1 MEDAH
6 VFCTKCGKKEVQTPV
21 APQPVTPPPVAPPP
35 VAPPQP
41 TVSAEKKVSKQ
52 KKSKAPLIIGIC
64 SGLAVVGVT
73 IGILFAMGIISFPNK
88 DGDKIVAVNV
98 DTPAP
103 AEEQPTMPEQETET
117 EPEEEADA
125 PVTDQQI
132 ENDTQETEDTNEDDD
147 LDEEPQTWTKKYAD
161 SYVYPARSTEYK
173 LDTKWLTKKDIKKI
187 LKLKELEGL
196 SKYNKINVVLQTMYA
211 ENGYIHGSA
220 TSKNPNKAMKRFF
233 KTKDWYHGETDDLNH
248 VEGRFNKTER
258 HNSDI
263 LAKYRKRFSD
273 KNAQSKLDEFLDDK
287 EYE

>member
-6 VFCTKCGKKEVQTPV
+6 VFCTKCGKKEV
-21 APQPVTPPPVAPPP
+21 
-35 VAPPQP
+35 
-41 TVSAEKKVSKQ
+41 KQ

-88 DGDKIVAVNV
+88 DGDKLVAVNV

-103 AEEQPTMPEQETET
+103 AEEQPTMPKQETEP

-132 ENDTQETEDTNEDDD
+132 ENDTQETEDAKDDGEEVYDDEEEYDDEDEYSDEDDD
-147 LDEEPQTWTKKYAD
+147 LDEEPQTWTEKYAD
-161 SYVYPARSTEYK
+161 SYVYPAGSTEYK

-187 LKLKELEGL
+187 LKLKELKGL
-196 SKYNKINVVLQTMYA
+196 SKYNRINVVLQTMYA

-220 TSKNPNKAMKRFF
+220 ASKNPNKAMKRFF
-233 KTKDWYHGETDDLNH
+233 KIKDWYYGETDDLNR
-248 VEGRFNKTER
+248 VEDRFNKTEL
-258 HNSDI
+258 HNRDI